1 MIKNI
6 KFNLKFSLLF
16 WLVILSFFTRFG
28 VGYTLGDQNIENEW
42 GILVNNLI
50 NYKSFSFY
58 KIDDQII
65 PSVYMPPMYPF
76 FLYFIK
82 IITFEK
88 VNFVNLIIFAQIIL
102 STYSVYI
109 FYQLNQKIFSEKLSL
124 INSFIF
130 SFFPLNLYVVGQIS
144 SISLQVFLSL
154 LFLKYFFFL
163 TEHQSRK
170 NLIMFSI
177 VSGMLILTRGEFILI
192 FFITLFYLIFCK
204 KIKLE
209 ILIKV
214 IVIVSLIISPYIMRN
229 YFTFN
234 EIVIVKSSGFNL
246 WKGNNQMSLVEG
258 ATSVHPPNTFEEEQW
273 KALKKQEFKNLKSKL
288 ENIKIDK
295 YYEINRDKVFLEE
308 AKNNLY
314 KDPYRYLNLFFK
326 KIFSY
331 YFIDLKSSYH
341 NYYNFFHFFPILVFS
356 MFSLPG
362 FVIAMKKNNFKLNY
376 LLIYLSL
383 NLIIFSIFFILPRY
397 KLIILPIQIILAAYF
412 IQYMLN
418 KLNIK
423 NL

>member
-28 VGYTLGDQNIENEW
+28 VGYTFGDQNIDNEW

-76 FLYFIK
+76 FLYFIE
-82 IITFEK
+82 IITFK
-88 VNFVNLIIFAQIIL
+88 KINFVNLIIFAQIIL

-109 FYQLNQKIFSEKLSL
+109 FYQLNQKIFSDKLSL

-130 SFFPLNLYVVGQIS
+130 SFFPLNLYVAGQIS

-163 TEHQSRK
+163 TEYQSRK

-192 FFITLFYLIFCK
+192 FIITLFYLIFCK
-204 KIKLE
+204 KIKFE

-214 IVIVSLIISPYIMRN
+214 IVIVSLIISPYIIRN

-273 KALKKQEFKNLKSKL
+273 KALKKPEFKNLKSKL

-314 KDPYRYLNLFFK
+314 KDPYRYLNLFLK
-326 KIFSY
+326 KILSY

-341 NYYNFFHFFPILVFS
+341 NYYNFFHSFPILVFS
-356 MFSLPG
+356 MLSLPG
-362 FVIAMKKNNFKLNY
+362 CIIVMKKNNFRLNY

-412 IQYMLN
+412 IQHILD